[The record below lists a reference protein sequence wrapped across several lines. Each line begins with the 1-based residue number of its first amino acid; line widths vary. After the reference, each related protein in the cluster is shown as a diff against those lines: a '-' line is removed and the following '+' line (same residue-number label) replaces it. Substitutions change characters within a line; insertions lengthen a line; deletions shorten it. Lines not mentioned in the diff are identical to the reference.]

1 MFDEGF
7 VDETDYSSLRKD
19 IDLALVNVQTFDFE
33 LSEVRVNEV
42 LT

>member
-7 VDETDYSSLRKD
+7 VDETDYSTLRKD

-33 LSEVRVNEV
+33 LTEVRVNEV